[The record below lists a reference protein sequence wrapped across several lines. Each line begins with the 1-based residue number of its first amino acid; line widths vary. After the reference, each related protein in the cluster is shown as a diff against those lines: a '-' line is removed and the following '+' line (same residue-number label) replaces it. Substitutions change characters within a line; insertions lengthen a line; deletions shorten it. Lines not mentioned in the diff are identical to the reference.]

1 MMSDYNYWTLVI
13 FQKAMRYPT
22 SSHFRVPRSC
32 IGHPFSLQNS
42 KEVRSCFPLSCL
54 FASTDG
60 TVITLVKLW
69 GSMNKLMI
77 QSYLSRNPDNSLRN
91 YDEFGEIQYNLPSS
105 HTTLNE
111 NWYHWYLK
119 YRAFHGVLNIA
130 ALGHMDRKVY
140 HNLVRP

>member
-1 MMSDYNYWTLVI
+1 MILVWFGYGMMSDYNYWTLVI

-77 QSYLSRNPDNSLRN
+77 QSYLSRNPDNLIL
-91 YDEFGEIQYNLPSS
+91 YEI
-105 HTTLNE
+105 T
-111 NWYHWYLK
+111 
-119 YRAFHGVLNIA
+119 
-130 ALGHMDRKVY
+130 M
-140 HNLVRP
+140 NLVRSNKICPVHIQPWTKTGTTGTSNIEPFTVSCHIHDLLR